1 VRSAFAAMVLSA
13 RGVPKV
19 RNYDASLAEW
29 TADPSLPLAR

>member
-1 VRSAFAAMVLSA
+1 MILAA

-29 TADPSLPLAR
+29 AADASLPLVR